1 MPFVRR
7 SLFTYFLVVLLGGWL
22 GVALLSGCGADKPG
36 QTAGTATAP
45 AAGVSGPQPLLDSA
59 YVARALGAVP
69 QFRAQLPWAK
79 KFYRER
85 QYRLGWFKDH
95 QLVPQATQL
104 QQTIAKAS
112 DEGLDPRKYQ
122 VKDLAKLFSELKV
135 APDEA
140 HRDALEQ
147 EIDVALSGTYFV
159 WASDFYRGVAN
170 PHDAKNTAWQVKPNK
185 IKLHKALLT
194 YLGDRKSKYGYYQ
207 FAPLHP
213 EYNNLKKALAA
224 YRVREA
230 AGGWPA
236 LPVGL
241 ALRPGQASPAV
252 SALRQRLLG
261 GPADTAAHASP
272 VYDKALANA
281 VKAFQNDAGLR
292 PDGVVSGATLRE
304 LNVPIGQRID
314 QILLNMER
322 WRWLPKK
329 FEPDYLLVN
338 IPEYRLRVV
347 ENGQE
352 ALTMRVIVGKTL
364 TATPIFSDKMQYVVL
379 APYWNVPFSIID
391 KELKNKLAANPQY
404 LDRLDMEVVKGY
416 GRKATVIDPTTIDWA
431 NVTQANFKYTVRRRP
446 GPKNDLGNAKF
457 IFPNSNDVYLHDTPH
472 GELFSQVSR
481 NFSHGCVR
489 VEEPM
494 KLAAYLLRDKPEWDE
509 QTILDTVATHREKYI
524 TLTKKLP
531 VYLVYLTAWADADGH
546 AHFRDDIYGHDK
558 SLARELFVKPAGPA
572 PAPIVARLQPAKPAT
587 TLAAAPKRG

>member
-1 MPFVRR
+1 M
-7 SLFTYFLVVLLGGWL
+7 YFLVALLGGLL
-22 GVALLSGCGADKPG
+22 GMALLSGCGSDKPG
-36 QTAGTATAP
+36 QTAGTAAS
-45 AAGVSGPQPLLDSA
+45 AAGVSGAQPLLDSG

-69 QFRAQLPWAK
+69 QFRVQLPWAK

-104 QQTIAKAS
+104 LQTIAKAS

-122 VKDLAKLFSELKV
+122 VKDLAKLFSELKI
-135 APDEA
+135 APDAA
-140 HRDALEQ
+140 HRDELEQ
-147 EIDVALSGTYFV
+147 DIDVALSGTYFA

-170 PHDAKNTAWQVKPNK
+170 PHDAKNTTWQVKPNK

-224 YRVREA
+224 YRIHEA
-230 AGGWPA
+230 VGGWPA
-236 LPVGL
+236 LPAGL
-241 ALRPGQASPAV
+241 VLRPGQSSPAV

-261 GPADTAAHASP
+261 APADTAAHASP
-272 VYDKALANA
+272 VYDRALVNA
-281 VKAFQNDAGLR
+281 VRAFQNDAGLS
-292 PDGVVSGATLRE
+292 PDGVVGGVMLRE

-314 QILLNMER
+314 QVLLNMER

-329 FEPDYLLVN
+329 FEPDHLLVN

-352 ALTMRVIVGKTL
+352 ALSMRVIVGKTL

-391 KELKNKLAANPQY
+391 KELKSKLATNPQY

-416 GRKATVIDPTTIDWA
+416 GRKATVIDPATIDWA

-446 GPKNDLGNAKF
+446 GPKNDLGNVKF
-457 IFPNSNDVYLHDTPH
+457 IFPNSNDIYLHDTPH
-472 GELFSQVSR
+472 DELFSQVSR

-489 VEEPM
+489 VEEPI
-494 KLAAYLLRDKPEWDE
+494 KLAAYLLRDKPDWDE

-531 VYLVYLTAWADADGH
+531 VYLVYLTAWADANGH
-546 AHFRDDIYGHDK
+546 VCFRDDIYGHDK
-558 SLARELFVKPAGPA
+558 ALARELFIKPAGAGP
-572 PAPIVARLQPAKPAT
+572 PRRV
-587 TLAAAPKRG
+587 

>member
-7 SLFTYFLVVLLGGWL
+7 SLFAYFLVLLGGWL
-22 GVALLSGCGADKPG
+22 GAALLSGCGSDKPE
-36 QTAGTATAP
+36 QAASTAAP

-69 QFRAQLPWAK
+69 QFRAQLPWAE

-104 QQTIAKAS
+104 LQTIAKAA

-122 VKDLAKLFSELKV
+122 VKDLAKLFSALKV

-147 EIDVALSGTYFV
+147 ETDVALSGTYFV

-194 YLGDRKSKYGYYQ
+194 YLGDRKSKYGYYE

-224 YRVREA
+224 YRTREA

-236 LPVGL
+236 LPTGL

-261 GPADTAAHASP
+261 APDDTAAHASP
-272 VYDKALANA
+272 VYDKALVSA

-329 FEPDYLLVN
+329 FEADYLLVN

-364 TATPIFSDKMQYVVL
+364 TATPIFSDKMEYVVL
-379 APYWNVPFSIID
+379 APYWYVPFSIVD
-391 KELKNKLAANPQY
+391 KELKNKLAANPRY

-416 GRKATVIDPTTIDWA
+416 GRKATVIDPGTIDWA
-431 NVTQANFKYTVRRRP
+431 NVTQANFRYTVRRRP
-446 GPKNDLGNAKF
+446 GPKNDLGNVKF

-531 VYLVYLTAWADADGH
+531 VYLVYLTAWADAEGH

-558 SLARELFVKPAGPA
+558 ALALELFDKPAGPA
-572 PAPIVARLQPAKPAT
+572 PVRVATRPQPAKTAA
-587 TLAAAPKRG
+587 LAASAKRD